1 MEELFVSGFNSIAP
15 MDFAARLLCALF
27 AGALL
32 GLDREVR
39 HRKVGIR
46 TYMLVSL
53 GAAGFSILTIEFSA
67 ALAANDI
74 ASDPTRIVQG
84 IIGAIGF
91 LGAGGA
97 IIQGG
102 DERVGGMA
110 TAASLW
116 VAGAVGMAS
125 GLGGFYVH
133 ALTIAA
139 LAALVLVMSRFMSNR
154 ARLIVLMVDLA
165 LFLFPLRCAGCGN
178 DQS

>member
-1 MEELFVSGFNSIAP
+1 MEEIMASGFRSIAP
-15 MDFAARLLCALF
+15 LDFIARIVCALF

-39 HRKVGIR
+39 HRKVGVR

-53 GAAGFSILTIEFSA
+53 GAAGFSILTIELSA
-67 ALAANDI
+67 MLAESEI

-84 IIGAIGF
+84 LIGAIGF
-91 LGAGGA
+91 LGAGA
-97 IIQGG
+97 IIQG

-125 GLGGFYVH
+125 GLGFYVH
-133 ALTIAA
+133 AWTIAA
-139 LAALVLVMSRFMSNR
+139 LAALVLAMSRFMSSR
-154 ARLIVLMVDLA
+154 GSVDRPDA
-165 LFLFPLRCAGCGN
+165 
-178 DQS
+178 